1 MDQRPKLR
9 AKTIKILEE
18 NVDLKLH
25 DHNIGSL
32 GMTTKSQ
39 VTKEKIDK
47 LDFIKMKNIYAARD
61 TIRK

>member
-1 MDQRPKLR
+1 MAQRPKLR
-9 AKTIKILEE
+9 AKTIKILEG